1 METDNR
7 VYTAWLDN
15 NRNKKILYLDNTKQ
29 EDCVDIC
36 YDIIIVTEMIEY
48 QDDPVAFLRSLSG
61 KLNPDGVIW
70 LYCDNRLALKY
81 FIGEPDPF
89 TGGYGDGL
97 ENYCFVKEGHGPEP
111 CSHAKGMLYSVEELK
126 AIIGSAGFKADI
138 YSVLPDIRHPKFIIS
153 ESYEPGELM
162 SIRYFPVYRHP
173 ERVFMNE
180 EYMMDSVIRNHML
193 PQMAGGL
200 LFELSMPHGHEMVYK
215 RRIKEVIFS
224 DDRGRSDSMLTVIRD
239 DGCVE
244 KRALYSEGKEK
255 IDRLD
260 ANLKH
265 LKARG
270 IDVVPGTVG
279 DGVYEM
285 PFVDLPLAN
294 EYLQKLFFEDRDR
307 FIESVDAFRDCILKA
322 SEIIND
328 DGHVQKKAFPD
339 MVPLN
344 AFADNGK
351 YVFFDQ
357 EFCFEDYPAD
367 AIITRAI
374 LIIYELI
381 ASMEKELPKT
391 FFFKRYG
398 LDARLIEWLELAG
411 KFTEDLITRDRSL
424 LKNFDSVSDNRRR
437 LNYSEREFEALTY
450 NPVAGLE
457 GKKVYLCG
465 DASAI
470 EKFTEMYQRDYE
482 IAGVIGKDISQEDL
496 KREESFRVIICSDNA
511 GKYDSLRRNLEKL
524 GIRDIAVYLKNK
536 VYPGRQANW
545 LYLNDEKNRTPKK
558 YHIGYIAGVFDL
570 YHMGHLNLLKKAKEQ
585 CDYLIVGV
593 VTDRGV
599 RDFKKTEPF
608 IPFEERVELIRSCRY
623 VDEVVEI
630 PYLNRGTIEAFEK
643 YHFDVQFSGSDYEN
657 NELWQY
663 HKKWL
668 EEHGAE
674 MVFLPYT
681 KETSSSKI
689 KELIDKELI

>member
-7 VYTAWLDN
+7 IYTAWLSD
-15 NRNKKILYLDNTKQ
+15 NRNKKILYLNNTWQ
-29 EDCVDIC
+29 EDCADIS
-36 YDIIIVTEMIEY
+36 YDIIVVTGMIEY
-48 QDDPVAFLRSLSG
+48 QEDPVAFLRSLSG
-61 KLNPDGVIW
+61 KLSRDGVIR

-111 CSHAKGMLYSVEELK
+111 CSHAKGMLYSIEELK
-126 AIIGSAGFKADI
+126 HIIECAGFKADT

-153 ESYEPGELM
+153 EDYEPKELM
-162 SIRYFPVYRHP
+162 SIRYFPVYKHP
-173 ERVFMNE
+173 ERIFMNE

-200 LFELSMPHGHEMVYK
+200 LFEISRHQECEPVHRAG
-215 RRIKEVIFS
+215 IKEVIFS
-224 DDRGRSDSMLTVIRD
+224 DDRGRNDSMLTVIRK
-239 DGCVE
+239 DGFVE
-244 KRALYSEGKEK
+244 KRALYPEGKEK
-255 IDRLD
+255 TERLD
-260 ANLKH
+260 ENLKY
-265 LKARG
+265 LKAHG
-270 IDVVPGTVG
+270 VDVTLGTFENDAYV
-279 DGVYEM
+279 M
-285 PFVDLPLAN
+285 PFADLPLAN

-307 FIESVDAFRDCILKA
+307 FIEAVDAFRDCILKA
-322 SEIIND
+322 SEITD
-328 DGHVQKKAFPD
+328 TDGHIQKKAFPD

-344 AFADNGK
+344 AFVENGK
-351 YVFFDQ
+351 YIFFDQ

-381 ASMEKELPKT
+381 ASMEKMLPKA

-398 LDARLIEWLELAG
+398 LDARLGEWLRLAG
-411 KFTEDLITRDRSL
+411 KFTEDLITRDQSL
-424 LKNFDSVSDNRRR
+424 LKNFGSVSDNRRR
-437 LNYSEREFEALTY
+437 LNYSEKEYETLTY

-457 GKKVYLCG
+457 GKIVYLCG
-465 DASAI
+465 DAVAI

-482 IAGVIGKDISQEDL
+482 IAGVIGKDISTKDL
-496 KREESFRVIICSDNA
+496 NHNEPFRVIICSDAA
-511 GKYDSLRRNLEKL
+511 GKYETLRRSLENL
-524 GIRDIAVYLKNK
+524 GIRDIAIYLKDK
-536 VYPGRQANW
+536 VYPGRQASW
-545 LYLNDEKNRTPKK
+545 LYLNDEKNKTPKK

-570 YHMGHLNLLKKAKEQ
+570 YHMGHLNLLKRAKEQ

-608 IPFEERVELIRSCRY
+608 IPFDERVELIRSCRY

-643 YHFDVQFSGSDYEN
+643 YHFDVQFSGSDYET